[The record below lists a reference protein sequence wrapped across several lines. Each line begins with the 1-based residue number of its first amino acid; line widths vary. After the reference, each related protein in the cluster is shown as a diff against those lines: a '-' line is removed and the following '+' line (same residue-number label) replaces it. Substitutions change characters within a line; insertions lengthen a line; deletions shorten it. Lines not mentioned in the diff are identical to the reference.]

1 MIFSL
6 YNDACRLCHIYD
18 FIARLVDGFNIE
30 VTDNPIYN
38 PAAVFATAFARPVY
52 AKEDVMNALHKGGQE
67 GLDTMRYLTTPS
79 PFGHSLNSAAARQS
93 RSPTSSRARPQPTL
107 LHCPWRGCFNN
118 AMPHIIAVPHLIAL
132 VRANWQRE
140 EPPLTAADTLRVRQ
154 LYSPSLLDPSTTR
167 LNSFMCTPSAHDI
180 LQHGQRAPARPRS

>member
-6 YNDACRLCHIYD
+6 YNDAFRLCHIYD

-93 RSPTSSRARPQPTL
+93 RSPTS
-107 LHCPWRGCFNN
+107 
-118 AMPHIIAVPHLIAL
+118 
-132 VRANWQRE
+132 
-140 EPPLTAADTLRVRQ
+140 
-154 LYSPSLLDPSTTR
+154 
-167 LNSFMCTPSAHDI
+167 
-180 LQHGQRAPARPRS
+180 